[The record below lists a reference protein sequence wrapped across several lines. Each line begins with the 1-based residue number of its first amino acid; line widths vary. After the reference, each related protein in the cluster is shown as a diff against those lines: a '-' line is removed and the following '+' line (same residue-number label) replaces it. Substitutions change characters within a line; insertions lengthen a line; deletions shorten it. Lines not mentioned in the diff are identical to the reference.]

1 MASGFTA
8 IVIHSYFYYSTLQQF
23 FSESKSFQAPRE
35 RDSIANKC
43 HELVANIDMEHIPHI
58 IMRVQ
63 PIIWKVKH
71 FQLFKWVL
79 CPFHLSLIS
88 CPQKADPIPNPGI
101 H

>member
-1 MASGFTA
+1 MVLLLLLYAA
-8 IVIHSYFYYSTLQQF
+8 IFIILLFNSVSNRANLFKHQERETLLQL
-23 FSESKSFQAPRE
+23 KG
-35 RDSIANKC
+35 
-43 HELVANIDMEHIPHI
+43 HELVENIDMEHIPHI

-71 FQLFKWVL
+71 FQIFEWVL

-88 CPQKADPIPNPGI
+88 CPRKANPNPGI